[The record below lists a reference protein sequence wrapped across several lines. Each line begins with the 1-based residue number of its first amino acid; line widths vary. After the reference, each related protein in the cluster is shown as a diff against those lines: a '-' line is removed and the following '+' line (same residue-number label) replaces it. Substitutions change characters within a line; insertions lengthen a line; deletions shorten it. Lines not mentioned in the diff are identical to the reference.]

1 MLQRKPM
8 TALYEAVRRF
18 LEHPQDDTGRAE
30 LEYHLGVYEAE
41 APGGGGSSWRPH
53 PLNLHPPPTAESQA
67 AFQRMVQVGRM
78 DGWSVGRVAGWLV
91 PWLVGSVGRLV
102 KPVGGLDRSTEGVD
116 CMQDPRESR
125 LQSH

>member
-30 LEYHLGVYEAE
+30 LEYHLGGYEAE
-41 APGGGGSSWRPH
+41 APGGGAGSWRPH

-67 AFQRMVQVGRM
+67 AFQRMLQVCM
-78 DGWSVGRVAGWLV
+78 WASLF
-91 PWLVGSVGRLV
+91 
-102 KPVGGLDRSTEGVD
+102 DRSNDRSNDRTIDGSEGGAW
-116 CMQDPRESR
+116 
-125 LQSH
+125 LLN